1 MKQILLTTIASVVL
15 VGCSTNEI
23 TVVNSGTNVWQKVEV
38 LAGGHRFAIG
48 KLEAGESKT
57 IRFHSKQ
64 ESGGL
69 IKGQING
76 EKLEYEFGY
85 YTPNLSS
92 ADAIF
97 INNSHI
103 NDIEIVNM
111 DSTVQTLDELLIK
124 KRKSENNPASI
135 NVKILSDELKAEGK

>member
-1 MKQILLTTIASVVL
+1 MKQIVITIAALVL
-15 VGCSTNEI
+15 MGCSANEI

-38 LAGGHRFAIG
+38 SAGGHRFAIG

-57 IRFHSKQ
+57 IRFRSRQ

-69 IKGQING
+69 LNVEING
-76 EKLEYEFGY
+76 EKLEYKFGY

-92 ADAIF
+92 AEAIF

-103 NDIEIVNM
+103 NDIRIVDM
-111 DSTVQTLDELLIK
+111 DSTVQTIDELLIE
-124 KRKSENNPASI
+124 KRKSKNNPASI
-135 NVKILSDELKAEGK
+135 NLKILNDESKAKGK